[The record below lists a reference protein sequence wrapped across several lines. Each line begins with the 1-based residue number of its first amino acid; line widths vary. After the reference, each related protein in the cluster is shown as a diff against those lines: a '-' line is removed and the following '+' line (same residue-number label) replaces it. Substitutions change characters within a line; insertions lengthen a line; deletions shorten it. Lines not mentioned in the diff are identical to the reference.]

1 MNQYFPALKMTD
13 IKCGLQQ
20 YKKSGNN
27 IFLCLKKEEKSD
39 KYQVWFAAI
48 FHRLTFTRRRFL
60 LALFIQPPI
69 SQVLRQC

>member
-1 MNQYFPALKMTD
+1 MNQYFPAIKMTD

-20 YKKSGNN
+20 YKKSRIN
-27 IFLCLKKEEKSD
+27 ILLLKKKSD